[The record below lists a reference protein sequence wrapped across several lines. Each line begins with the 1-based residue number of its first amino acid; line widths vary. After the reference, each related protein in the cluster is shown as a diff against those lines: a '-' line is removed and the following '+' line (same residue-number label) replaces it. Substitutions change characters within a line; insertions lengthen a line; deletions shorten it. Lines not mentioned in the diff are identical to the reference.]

1 MILTEKKLA
10 EIKHGD
16 LYRTILLDENGRKLV
31 GFMCRYAASDSGFV
45 FLWKKKDETFTI
57 GSWGVSAGDRAI
69 SADISGVDVDRGWYF
84 SSHTER
90 GYEFHIASEPYRTE
104 ISTISTLYRIYKNAS
119 MDKTP
124 EQKEASVEITL
135 ITKRKLI
142 KVNQQF

>member
-1 MILTEKKLA
+1 MRLTEKKLA

-16 LYRTILLDENGRKLV
+16 LYRAILWNENGRRLE
-31 GFMCRYAASDSGFV
+31 GLICRYADSDSGFV

-57 GSWGVSAGDRAI
+57 GSWSVSAGDRAI

-84 SSHTER
+84 SSHIDR

-104 ISTISTLYRIYKNAS
+104 ISPISTLYRMYKNAS

-124 EQKEASVEITL
+124 EQKETSVEITL